1 MIDWRDFFPVDALAP
16 LIGGLL
22 LWFGVNYLVLAPNV
36 IGPRLAEK
44 YYTPAC
50 LASVEAGRTELAERF
65 AAADAA
71 WLDRAGRTRR
81 ELLEEYSSAGGRI
94 LDSILGMYGADGRA
108 IIQRHSNTITNN
120 TTGMLNMGISQGIA
134 EARAEYDAK
143 RNAEIAELRRAQ
155 RYSDAPAFCGCN
167 VAAGMT
173 DKLDLALFTSTVRL
187 YKPAGIAHL
196 EAGRVFDQCGAVP
209 VV

>member
-50 LASVEAGRTELAERF
+50 LASVEAGRTELAQRF
-65 AAADAA
+65 AAADAS
-71 WLDRAGRTRR
+71 WLERAEKNSR
-81 ELLEEYSSAGGRI
+81 EIRQKYSSGGGVFGG
-94 LDSILGMYGADGRA
+94 ILGMYGAEG
-108 IIQRHSNTITNN
+108 QRFMQKHGNTLSQW
-120 TTGMLNMGISQGIA
+120 GSGPLEQAISQGLA
-134 EARAEYDAK
+134 EARAQYDAK
-143 RNAEIAELRRAQ
+143 RKAEIDELRRAQ
-155 RYSDAPAFCGCN
+155 RYSDAAGFCGCN
-167 VAAGMT
+167 VAAGMS

-187 YKPAGIAHL
+187 YKPAGIADL

>member
-50 LASVEAGRTELAERF
+50 LASVEAGRAELAQRF
-65 AAADAA
+65 AAADAE
-71 WLDRAGRTRR
+71 WLERAEKNSR
-81 ELLEEYSSAGGRI
+81 EIRQKYSGSGGVFGGI
-94 LDSILGMYGADGRA
+94 IGMYGAEG
-108 IIQRHSNTITNN
+108 QRFMQKHGNTLSQW
-120 TTGMLNMGISQGIA
+120 GSGPLEQAISQGLA
-134 EARAEYDAK
+134 EARAQYDAK
-143 RNAEIAELRRAQ
+143 RKAEIDELRRAQ

-167 VAAGMT
+167 VAAGMS

-187 YKPAGIAHL
+187 YKPAGIADL
-196 EAGRVFDQCGAVP
+196 EAGRVFDQCGTAP

>member
-1 MIDWRDFFPVDALAP
+1 MFDWRDFFPVDALAP

-50 LASVEAGRTELAERF
+50 LASVEAGRTALTEKF

-71 WLDRAGRTRR
+71 WLERAERTSR
-81 ELLEEYSSAGGRI
+81 ELRQQYSGGGGI
-94 LDSILGMYGADGRA
+94 FGSFLGLYGAEGQQF
-108 IIQRHSNTITNN
+108 IQKHGDT
-120 TTGMLNMGISQGIA
+120 LNQWGSGPLNQAISQGISS
-134 EARAEYDAK
+134 ARAEYDAK
-143 RNAEIAELRRAQ
+143 RSAEIAELRRSQ
-155 RYSDAPAFCGCN
+155 RHTDAAGFCGCN
-167 VAAGMT
+167 VAAGMS

-187 YKPAGIAHL
+187 YKPAGIADL

>member
-1 MIDWRDFFPVDALAP
+1 MFDWRDFFPVDALAP

-50 LASVEAGRTELAERF
+50 LASVEAGRTALAEKF

-71 WLDRAGRTRR
+71 WLERADKTRR
-81 ELLEEYSSAGGRI
+81 ELQQQYSGGGGI
-94 LDSILGMYGADGRA
+94 LGGILGMYGAEGQRFIQKHGDTLSQWSSGPVNQA
-108 IIQRHSNTITNN
+108 IN
-120 TTGMLNMGISQGIA
+120 QGLGQ
-134 EARAEYDAK
+134 ARAEYDAA
-143 RNAEIAELRRAQ
+143 RRTEIAELRRNQ
-155 RYSDAPAFCGCN
+155 RYTDAAGFCGCN
-167 VAAGMT
+167 VAAGMS

-187 YKPAGIAHL
+187 YKPAGIADL
-196 EAGRVFDQCGAVP
+196 EAGRVFDQCGTVP